1 GIVAFLDQGHS
12 QIMMSNQVAAIQF
25 QGVVEGGDC
34 EVGLSPA
41 DQCQSQIIVSRRKL
55 RLDLDHIAKGLDG
68 GVQVSILLI
77 GLSHGIAGFNSSGRE
92 PYGSRELAKRFLSA
106 AGLPERKAQVIMRI
120 RMIFRLLSG
129 SRQRGYCPWDVALE
143 PACRAKVI

>member
-1 GIVAFLDQGHS
+1 
-12 QIMMSNQVAAIQF
+12 MMSNQVAAAQF
-25 QGVVEGGDC
+25 QGVVERGYC

-41 DQCQSQIIVSRRKL
+41 DQCQSQIIVSRRKV

-77 GLSHGIAGFNSSGRE
+77 GLSHGIAGFNSPGRE
-92 PYGSRELAKRFLSA
+92 PCGSRQLAKRFLNA
-106 AGLPERKAQVIMRI
+106 AGLPESQTQVIMRI

-129 SRQRGYCPWDVALE
+129 SRQRGYCPCDVALE
-143 PACRAKVI
+143 PARRAKGIERLAIIGP